1 MKWTSIYH
9 HLPAILGFT
18 ARCQGFDY
26 NSHIPQYRNIPDS
39 DHRCC
44 PAAML
49 PRGRTV
55 PRCSMLPRGRIDCS
69 TGPLFLERAM
79 PCHIPVKL
87 STNPEVQ
94 MSQCMSFGRVSCTLS
109 VIPTYSKCSSLRDD
123 PINWELASK
132 TILQNPTSLSM
143 QSHAVPYVSDFGAL
157 VDPWHWAL
165 SYACFV
171 SPSHPHPWCPKGT
184 SFPSN
189 WRLCLALWVMFN
201 LDRGTD
207 CRMTTNS
214 IIYYRYAMLRAL
226 LLQHWPNL
234 RFGGEGPHLDLTVVA
249 MQSAGTTRPKT
260 SPSIC
265 APPDP
270 RHFSGIS
277 DVVNDAKRQ
286 LKTDPTWVCL
296 KMLCT
301 PKPNGFA
308 DHYPYY
314 MAISLGIYPIFRQT
328 HFRTTVK
335 NSSQA

>member
-1 MKWTSIYH
+1 MTGSSVTVHSTETS
-9 HLPAILGFT
+9 L
-18 ARCQGFDY
+18 
-26 NSHIPQYRNIPDS
+26 S

-69 TGPLFLERAM
+69 TGPLFLPHPQAFNQSGGAKFQMVHPLNITQPLGIWSIMATIRWCPIFPKWDSYQPLTNCRSLLVTRSLCHSACLSAGCHA
-79 PCHIPVKL
+79 PC
-87 STNPEVQ
+87 
-94 MSQCMSFGRVSCTLS
+94 
-109 VIPTYSKCSSLRDD
+109 VIPTYSNCSSLRDD

-189 WRLCLALWVMFN
+189 WRLCFALWVMFN

-207 CRMTTNS
+207 CRMTT
-214 IIYYRYAMLRAL
+214 IINL
-226 LLQHWPNL
+226 L
-234 RFGGEGPHLDLTVVA
+234 
-249 MQSAGTTRPKT
+249 
-260 SPSIC
+260 
-265 APPDP
+265 
-270 RHFSGIS
+270 
-277 DVVNDAKRQ
+277 
-286 LKTDPTWVCL
+286 
-296 KMLCT
+296 
-301 PKPNGFA
+301 
-308 DHYPYY
+308 
-314 MAISLGIYPIFRQT
+314 
-328 HFRTTVK
+328 
-335 NSSQA
+335 